1 MRGTTIK
8 DYYTLT
14 ASILSPFEGEIAP
27 FHQQANWEHFVSYSS
42 AQFVLPTVYCQIIKK
57 GWSAYFP
64 EDLLFYLEALTEE
77 NRHRNRA
84 LLTEVRA
91 IASLLNEAGI
101 EHTFL
106 KGCAMLAGGYYE
118 DIGERMIGDID
129 LLTYRK
135 DSTTAYACLQEAGY
149 DQLPWEGLDPNI
161 VRRYI
166 RLRHLQRLIHPDK
179 IGAVEVHTHLISGP
193 KAKNLEPEFVLDRKV
208 ETQPGLFIPAESD
221 LHLHTLYNWQINDR
235 GGRNLTISFRA
246 AYDSLLQLKQHPELI
261 KLQDNNPVVR
271 NFYTLLT
278 PFFQALPPQKSLR
291 QSIFL
296 FKLNHPTLERIWRFF
311 SSGINKFFKSLVFR
325 TLLFTNYPDYR
336 KKVVRILL
344 HGRKQKPPS
353 F

>member
-1 MRGTTIK
+1 MPVK
-8 DYYTLT
+8 DYYTLI
-14 ASILSPFEGEIAP
+14 ASILSPFETEIAP
-27 FHQQANWEHFVSYSS
+27 FHKQANWEHFVYYSS
-42 AQFVLPTVYCQIIKK
+42 AQFVLPTVYCQIIRK
-57 GWSAYFP
+57 GWSQYFP
-64 EDLLFYLEALTEE
+64 EDLLRYLKALTEE

-84 LLTEVRA
+84 LLTEIRE
-91 IASLLNEAGI
+91 IAGLLNEAGI

-149 DQLPWEGLDPNI
+149 SQLPWEGLDPNI
-161 VRRYI
+161 VRQYT
-166 RLRHLQRLIHPDK
+166 RLRHLQRLIHPNK

-193 KAKNLEPEFVLDRKV
+193 KAKKLAPEYVLERKV
-208 ETQPGLFIPAESD
+208 EIQPGLFIPAESD

-235 GGRNLTISFRA
+235 GGKNLTISFRA
-246 AYDSLLQLKQHPELI
+246 AHDSLLQLKRHPELM

-291 QSIFL
+291 QSIYL
-296 FKLNHPTLERIWRFF
+296 FKLKHPALQKTWHFFF
-311 SSGINKFFKSLVFR
+311 SGIKSSFNTLGFR
-325 TLLFTNYPDYR
+325 TRLFLNYPDYR
-336 KKVVRILL
+336 KKVFKVLL
-344 HGRKQKPPS
+344 HGRKPPPS
-353 F
+353 LF